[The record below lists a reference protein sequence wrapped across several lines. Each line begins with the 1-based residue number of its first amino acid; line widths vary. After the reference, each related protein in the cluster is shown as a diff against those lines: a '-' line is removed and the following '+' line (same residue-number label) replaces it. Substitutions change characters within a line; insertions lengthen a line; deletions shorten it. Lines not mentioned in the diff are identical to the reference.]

1 MEKAIVTIPLYKTA
15 LSNYEMLSL
24 KRSLNILGSH
34 PFAIIC
40 PEGLDLS
47 PLQSLLDTV
56 KHEIKTFDPNYFKGL
71 EGYNRLMLSEELYS
85 SFANYEYI
93 LICQTDVYVFEDK
106 LEYWC
111 NKGYDYIGAPWIASK
126 QNFFKKLELTIK
138 NLVKK
143 KKKNTDHFFKVGN
156 GGFSLRKTETM
167 MRIVTAQKDKIEYA
181 LQHRDERNY
190 HIEDVYFSMAA
201 PQYTDMKIPGYMEAV
216 DFAMD
221 RKPEIAYKLN
231 DKKLPFG
238 CHRFFN
244 KNVDKFWLPII
255 DKIENFEVPSL

>member
-1 MEKAIVTIPLYKTA
+1 MKKAVVIVPIYKTA
-15 LSNYEMLSL
+15 LNGYEMLSL
-24 KRSLNILGSH
+24 KRSVKILGSH
-34 PFAIIC
+34 PFAIVC
-40 PEGLDLS
+40 PHGLDLS
-47 PLQSLLDTV
+47 PLQDLLNTV
-56 KHEIKTFDPNYFKGL
+56 QYETKSFNPDYFTGL
-71 EGYNRLMLSEELYS
+71 EGYNRLMLSEEFYDSLS
-85 SFANYEYI
+85 SYEYL

-126 QNFFKKLELTIK
+126 QNFFKKLELTVK

-167 MRIVTAQKDKIEYA
+167 IRIVTTQKDKIEYA

-201 PQYTDMKIPGYMEAV
+201 PQNTEMKIPDYMEAV

-221 RKPEIAYKLN
+221 RKPHLAFKLN
-231 DKKLPFG
+231 NNKLPFA

-255 DKIENFEVPSL
+255 DKIENSDGILI